1 MSSNPADA
9 GLRVYVNAAGI
20 TVPAGATAL
29 DAVRA
34 HDPALADAVVAGS
47 RVITDSRGLP
57 IEPAEQAFAG
67 AIYRL
72 ASARALRDA
81 VQEEQEL

>member
-1 MSSNPADA
+1 MSTNPNDA
-9 GLRVYVNAAGI
+9 GLRVYVNAAGL

-34 HDPALADAVVAGS
+34 HDPASAEAITKGD

-57 IEPAEQAFAG
+57 IAPDTPAHGG

>member
-34 HDPALADAVVAGS
+34 HDPAAAAAVTSGE

-57 IEPAEQAFAG
+57 ITPDTPAHGG

-72 ASARALRDA
+72 ASARALRDTVA
-81 VQEEQEL
+81 EEHES